1 MAAWKPARAVTLAAL
16 SYAQIARLVYQ
27 MRFNNRLMSERE
39 ISKASSAEFDQ
50 LQKKLVPLWKSIE
63 RFNQDPQTI
72 VVVPS
77 LSVDMAGAGAVVQAY
92 EERFLFLLLLL
103 RQPRARLIYVTSR
116 TILPSI
122 IDYYLDL
129 LPGVIPSHARQRLF
143 LPSPMDGSVRPLSE
157 KLLERPRLIEHIRS
171 LIMDPDR
178 AHLVPFNT
186 TNREKE
192 LALRLGIPMYG
203 ADPKFFPLG
212 TKSGCRKI
220 FVEENVPHPLGYE
233 NLGSKEDLIEAIAQ
247 MRAKK
252 PSIKQVLVKLNEGVS
267 GEGNAVVDLTG
278 LPPSFA
284 KATAD
289 RSVAGI
295 GDAGSR
301 NRPRGDRDRRSRLQR
316 IGDAGH
322 RNASAGPGSSIPATT
337 DSGRAKAMLE
347 ERLRAMQFELEGI
360 TYESYMNKLQERQG
374 VVEERIMGDEFRSP
388 SVQLRITPLGVVELL
403 STHDQLLGGPTG
415 QSYLGCVFPADTGY
429 AALITR
435 EAAKV
440 GRRLAKEGVI
450 GRFAL
455 DFVVVRTNGK
465 WEPYAIEINL
475 RKGGTT
481 HPFLTLQFLTDGT
494 YDPNTGIF
502 TAPNGQQKFFVA
514 SDHVKSPRY
523 RTLTPDDLFDI
534 VVRHNLHFNQ
544 TRQTGVVF
552 HMMSALGELGR
563 TGLTAVGNSHEDAKA
578 MYDRAVAVLD
588 EETRGEAAW

>member
-1 MAAWKPARAVTLAAL
+1 
-16 SYAQIARLVYQ
+16 
-27 MRFNNRLMSERE
+27 MSD
-39 ISKASSAEFDQ
+39 SKLPTDSQTEFDQ
-50 LQKKLVPLWKSIE
+50 LQKKLVPLWKWIE

-77 LSVDMAGAGAVVQAY
+77 MSIDAIDSGAVIQAY

-122 IDYYLDL
+122 VDYYLDL

-157 KLLERPRLIEHIRS
+157 KLLERPRLIERIRS

-220 FVEENVPHPLGYE
+220 FMDEDVPYPLGRE
-233 NLGSKEDLIEAIAQ
+233 DIGSREDLVEAIAQ
-247 MRAKK
+247 MRMSK
-252 PSIKQVLVKLNEGVS
+252 PSIRQVMVKLNEGVS
-267 GEGNAVVDLTG
+267 GDGNAVIDLTG
-278 LPPSFA
+278 LPAP
-284 KATAD
+284 
-289 RSVAGI
+289 
-295 GDAGSR
+295 GDSKE
-301 NRPRGDRDRRSRLQR
+301 Q
-316 IGDAGH
+316 
-322 RNASAGPGSSIPATT
+322 
-337 DSGRAKAMLE
+337 AMLDQ
-347 ERLRAMQFELEGI
+347 RLRAMKFEAQGA
-360 TYESYMNKLQERQG
+360 TYDSYMKKLQQRQG
-374 VVEERIMGDEFRSP
+374 VVEERIMGEEFRSP
-388 SVQLRITPLGVVELL
+388 SVQLRVTPLGKVELL
-403 STHDQLLGGPTG
+403 STHDQLLGGPSG
-415 QSYLGCVFPADTGY
+415 QSYLGCVFPADTAY
-429 AALITR
+429 AGLITR

-455 DFVVVRTNGK
+455 DFVVVRSKDKK

-481 HPFLTLQFLTDGT
+481 HPFLTLQFLTDGA
-494 YDPNTGIF
+494 YDAETAIF

-514 SDHVKSPRY
+514 SDHVESPRY

-563 TGLTAVGNSHEDAKA
+563 TGLTAVGNSHQDAKA
-578 MYDRAVAVLD
+578 MYDRAIAVLD
-588 EETRGEAAW
+588 EETRDDINR

>member
-1 MAAWKPARAVTLAAL
+1 MAAAGRSRIANVVVDIGDAGPFDYYLSCWPLAGVIDPGYNAGKPSRF
-16 SYAQIARLVYQ
+16 VYQ
-27 MRFNNRLMSERE
+27 MSLNSSLMSERE
-39 ISKASSAEFDQ
+39 ISKASQTEFDR
-50 LQKKLVPLWKSIE
+50 LQEKLVPLWKSIE

-77 LSVDMAGAGAVVQAY
+77 MSIDAIDSGAVMQAY

-129 LPGVIPSHARQRLF
+129 LPGVIPSHARLRLF
-143 LPSPMDGSVRPLSE
+143 LPSPMDGSARPLSE

-171 LIMDPDR
+171 LIIDPNR

-220 FVEENVPHPLGYE
+220 FMDEGVPSPLGRE
-233 NLGSKEDLIEAIAQ
+233 DIGGKEDLIEAIAQ
-247 MRAKK
+247 MRATK
-252 PSIKQVLVKLNEGVS
+252 PSIKQVMVKLNEGVS
-267 GEGNAVVDLTG
+267 GEGNAVIDLTG
-278 LPPSFA
+278 LP
-284 KATAD
+284 
-289 RSVAGI
+289 RVAGD
-295 GDAGSR
+295 GDPKAALE
-301 NRPRGDRDRRSRLQR
+301 DRL
-316 IGDAGH
+316 G
-322 RNASAGPGSSIPATT
+322 
-337 DSGRAKAMLE
+337 AMK
-347 ERLRAMQFELEGI
+347 FELQGA
-360 TYESYMNKLQERQG
+360 TYESYMKKLQERKG
-374 VVEERIMGDEFRSP
+374 VVEERIMGEEFRSP
-388 SVQLRITPLGVVELL
+388 SVQLRVTPLGKVELL

-415 QSYLGCVFPADTGY
+415 QSYLGCVFPADTAY
-429 AALITR
+429 APLITR

-440 GRRLAKEGVI
+440 GKRLAKEGVI

-455 DFVVVRTNGK
+455 DFVVVRAKNGT

-494 YDPNTGIF
+494 YDTETGIF

-514 SDHVKSPRY
+514 SDHVESPRY

-534 VVRHNLHFNQ
+534 VVWHNLHFDQ

-552 HMMSALGELGR
+552 HMMTALGELGR
-563 TGLTAVGNSHEDAKA
+563 TGLTAVGNSHEDSKA
-578 MYDRAVAVLD
+578 IYDRAVAVLD
-588 EETRGEAAW
+588 RETVAGGGDPG

>member
-1 MAAWKPARAVTLAAL
+1 
-16 SYAQIARLVYQ
+16 
-27 MRFNNRLMSERE
+27 
-39 ISKASSAEFDQ
+39 
-50 LQKKLVPLWKSIE
+50 
-63 RFNQDPQTI
+63 
-72 VVVPS
+72 
-77 LSVDMAGAGAVVQAY
+77 
-92 EERFLFLLLLL
+92 L
-103 RQPRARLIYVTSR
+103 RPPRARLIYVTSQ

-143 LPSPMDGSVRPLSE
+143 LLSPMDGSVRPLSD
-157 KLLERPRLIEHIRS
+157 KLLARPRLIERIRS

-203 ADPKFFPLG
+203 ADPKFFPMG

-220 FVEENVPHPLGYE
+220 FTEENVPHPLGHE
-233 NLGSKEDLIEAIAQ
+233 DIGSEEELLNAITQ
-247 MRAKK
+247 MRARK
-252 PSIKQVLVKLNEGVS
+252 PSIEQVMVKLNEGVS
-267 GEGNAVVDLTG
+267 GEGNAIVDLNA
-278 LPPSFA
+278 LP
-284 KATAD
+284 
-289 RSVAGI
+289 V
-295 GDAGSR
+295 
-301 NRPRGDRDRRSRLQR
+301 
-316 IGDAGH
+316 
-322 RNASAGPGSSIPATT
+322 PGSS
-337 DSGRAKAMLE
+337 KEVAMLQ
-347 ERLRAMQFELEGI
+347 ERLRSMQFELEGV
-360 TYESYMNKLQERQG
+360 TYDSYMSKLQERKA
-374 VVEERIMGDEFRSP
+374 VVEERIMGEEFRSP
-388 SVQLRITPLGVVELL
+388 SVQLRVTPLGAVELL
-403 STHDQLLGGPTG
+403 STHDQLLGGPSG

-455 DFVVVRTNGK
+455 DFVVLRSNGK

-494 YDPNTGIF
+494 YDPDTAIF
-502 TAPNGQQKFFVA
+502 TAPNGRQKFFVA
-514 SDHVKSPRY
+514 SDHVESPQY

-534 VVRHNLHFNQ
+534 VVRHNLHFGQ
-544 TRQTGVVF
+544 TRQTGVLF

-563 TGLTAVGNSHEDAKA
+563 MGLTAVGNSHEEAKA
-578 MYDRAVAVLD
+578 TYDRAIAVLN
-588 EETRGEAAW
+588 EETGGEAQ

>member
-1 MAAWKPARAVTLAAL
+1 MVESKPV
-16 SYAQIARLVYQ
+16 SVSQ
-27 MRFNNRLMSERE
+27 
-39 ISKASSAEFDQ
+39 AEFDQ

-77 LSVDMAGAGAVVQAY
+77 MSIDAISSGAVMQAY

-103 RQPRARLIYVTSR
+103 RQPRARLIYVTSQ

-143 LPSPMDGSVRPLSE
+143 LLSPLDGSVRPLSD
-157 KLLERPRLIEHIRS
+157 KLLSRPRLTQRIRS
-171 LIMDPDR
+171 LVMDPDR

-267 GEGNAVVDLTG
+267 GEGNAVIDLTG

-289 RSVAGI
+289 RPVAG
-295 GDAGSR
+295 
-301 NRPRGDRDRRSRLQR
+301 

-337 DSGRAKAMLE
+337 DSGRARAMLE

-578 MYDRAVAVLD
+578 TYNHAVAVLD

>member
-1 MAAWKPARAVTLAAL
+1 MN
-16 SYAQIARLVYQ
+16 S
-27 MRFNNRLMSERE
+27 S
-39 ISKASSAEFDQ
+39 ASDSQAEFDQ

-63 RFNQDPQTI
+63 HFNQDPQTI

-77 LSVDMAGAGAVVQAY
+77 MSIDAINSGAVMQAY

-103 RQPRARLIYVTSR
+103 RQPRARLIYVTSQ

-143 LPSPMDGSVRPLSE
+143 LPSPMDGSVRSLSD
-157 KLLERPRLIEHIRS
+157 KLLDRPRLIERIRS

-212 TKSGCRKI
+212 TKSGCRRI
-220 FVEENVPHPLGYE
+220 FMEEDVPHPLGQE
-233 NLGSKEDLIEAIAQ
+233 NMSSKEGLINAIAQ
-247 MRAKK
+247 MRAMK
-252 PSIKQVLVKLNEGVS
+252 PAIRQVMVKLDEGVS
-267 GEGNAVVDLTG
+267 GEGNAVIDLTG
-278 LPPSFA
+278 LPAP
-284 KATAD
+284 
-289 RSVAGI
+289 
-295 GDAGSR
+295 GDSKER
-301 NRPRGDRDRRSRLQR
+301 
-316 IGDAGH
+316 
-322 RNASAGPGSSIPATT
+322 
-337 DSGRAKAMLE
+337 AMLE
-347 ERLRAMQFELEGI
+347 DRLHAMKFESQGV
-360 TYESYMNKLQERQG
+360 TYESYMKKLQERKG

-388 SVQLRITPLGVVELL
+388 SVQLRVTPLGKVELL
-403 STHDQLLGGPTG
+403 STHDQLLGGATG
-415 QSYLGCVFPADTGY
+415 QSYLGCVFPSDTAY
-429 AALITR
+429 ASLITR

-440 GRRLAKEGVI
+440 GKRLAKEGVI

-455 DFVVVRTNGK
+455 DFVVVRSKNGK

-494 YDPNTGIF
+494 YNPETGIF

-514 SDHVKSPRY
+514 SDHLESPHY

-534 VVRHNLHFNQ
+534 V
-544 TRQTGVVF
+544 
-552 HMMSALGELGR
+552 
-563 TGLTAVGNSHEDAKA
+563 
-578 MYDRAVAVLD
+578 
-588 EETRGEAAW
+588 

>member
-1 MAAWKPARAVTLAAL
+1 MPEPRFVTE
-16 SYAQIARLVYQ
+16 SQDQ
-27 MRFNNRLMSERE
+27 
-39 ISKASSAEFDQ
+39 FDR

-77 LSVDMAGAGAVVQAY
+77 MSIDAISAGAVMQAY

-103 RQPRARLIYVTSR
+103 RQPRARLIYVTSQ

-129 LPGVIPSHARQRLF
+129 LPGVIPSHARPRLF
-143 LPSPMDGSVRPLSE
+143 LLSPLDGSVRPLSE
-157 KLLERPRLIEHIRS
+157 KLLERPRLIERIRS
-171 LIMDPDR
+171 LISDPDR

-203 ADPKFFPLG
+203 ADPEFFPLG

-220 FVEENVPHPLGYE
+220 FLEENVPHPLGHE
-233 NLGSKEDLIEAIAQ
+233 NLASKEDVIGSIMQ
-247 MRAKK
+247 MRARK

-267 GEGNAVVDLTG
+267 GEGNALVDLAG
-278 LPPSFA
+278 VPPS
-284 KATAD
+284 
-289 RSVAGI
+289 
-295 GDAGSR
+295 GDSKE
-301 NRPRGDRDRRSRLQR
+301 
-316 IGDAGH
+316 
-322 RNASAGPGSSIPATT
+322 
-337 DSGRAKAMLE
+337 RAALE
-347 ERLRAMQFELEGI
+347 ERLKAMQFELKGV
-360 TYESYMNKLQERQG
+360 TYDSYMKKLQERKG
-374 VVEERIMGDEFRSP
+374 IVEERITGEEFRSP
-388 SVQLRITPLGVVELL
+388 SVQLRVTPLGSVELL
-403 STHDQLLGGPTG
+403 STHDQMLGGPSG
-415 QSYLGCVFPADTGY
+415 QSYLGCVFPADSAY
-429 AALITR
+429 ASLITR

-440 GRRLAKEGVI
+440 GKRLAKEGVI

-455 DFVVVRTNGK
+455 DFVVVRSTNGE
-465 WEPYAIEINL
+465 WDPYAIEINL

-494 YDPNTGIF
+494 YDPEAAIF
-502 TAPNGQQKFFVA
+502 TAPNGKQKFFVA
-514 SDHVKSPRY
+514 SDHVESPLY

-534 VVRHNLHFNQ
+534 VVRHGLHFGQ

-563 TGLTAVGNSHEDAKA
+563 MGLTAVGNSHQEAKA
-578 MYDRAVAVLD
+578 TYTRAVAVLD
-588 EETRGEAAW
+588 QEAQSGSAFAL

>member
-1 MAAWKPARAVTLAAL
+1 
-16 SYAQIARLVYQ
+16 
-27 MRFNNRLMSERE
+27 MSERKVATE
-39 ISKASSAEFDQ
+39 SGITDPGYNDEFDQ

-63 RFNQDPQTI
+63 RLNQDPQTI

-77 LSVDMAGAGAVVQAY
+77 MSIDAIGSGAVMQAY

-103 RQPRARLIYVTSR
+103 RQPRARLIYVTSQ

-129 LPGVIPSHARQRLF
+129 LPGVIPSNARQRLF
-143 LPSPMDGSVRPLSE
+143 LLSPLDGSVRPLSD
-157 KLLERPRLIEHIRS
+157 KLLARPRLIERIRS

-203 ADPKFFPLG
+203 ADPKLFPLG

-220 FVEENVPHPLGYE
+220 FVEENVPHPLGHE
-233 NLGSKEDLIEAIAQ
+233 NIATKEDLIEAIAQ
-247 MRAKK
+247 MRARK

-267 GEGNAVVDLTG
+267 GEGNAVIDLTG

-289 RSVAGI
+289 RPSFAKAAADRPVAGI
-295 GDAGSR
+295 GLSAVASAKA
-301 NRPRGDRDRRSRLQR
+301 
-316 IGDAGH
+316 GDAG
-322 RNASAGPGSSIPATT
+322 RRDASAGPGSSIPATT
-337 DSGRAKAMLE
+337 DSGKARAMLE
-347 ERLRAMQFELEGI
+347 ERLRAMQFELEGV
-360 TYESYMNKLQERQG
+360 TYDSYMKKLQERKG

-388 SVQLRITPLGVVELL
+388 SVQLRITPLGAVELL
-403 STHDQLLGGPTG
+403 STHDQLLGGPSG

-514 SDHVKSPRY
+514 SDHVESPRY

-534 VVRHNLHFNQ
+534 VVRHNLHFDQ

-578 MYDRAVAVLD
+578 IYNRAVAVLD
-588 EETRGEAAW
+588 QETGGA

>member
-1 MAAWKPARAVTLAAL
+1 
-16 SYAQIARLVYQ
+16 
-27 MRFNNRLMSERE
+27 MSE
-39 ISKASSAEFDQ
+39 SKLVMDSQAQFDQ

-77 LSVDMAGAGAVVQAY
+77 MSIDAIGSGTLMQAY

-103 RQPRARLIYVTSR
+103 RQPRARLIYVTSQM
-116 TILPSI
+116 ILPNI

-129 LPGVIPSHARQRLF
+129 LPGVIPSHARPRLF
-143 LPSPMDGSVRPLSE
+143 LIAPLDGSARPLSD
-157 KLLERPRLIEHIRS
+157 KLLDRPRLIERIRS
-171 LIMDPDR
+171 LVMDPAR

-186 TNREKE
+186 TSREKE

-203 ADPKFFPLG
+203 ADPKFFSLG

-220 FVEENVPHPLGYE
+220 FMEENVPHPLGHE
-233 NLGSKEDLIEAIAQ
+233 NLGSKEELIEAIAR

-267 GEGNAVVDLTG
+267 GEGNAIIDLRG
-278 LPPSFA
+278 LPAVVP
-284 KATAD
+284 T
-289 RSVAGI
+289 G
-295 GDAGSR
+295 
-301 NRPRGDRDRRSRLQR
+301 RDN
-316 IGDAGH
+316 AGH
-322 RNASAGPGSSIPATT
+322 KEVSTQPGSPIPATT
-337 DSGRAKAMLE
+337 TKERALLE
-347 ERLRAMQFELEGI
+347 ERLRAMRFELEGI
-360 TYESYMNKLQERQG
+360 TYESYMKTLQERKG
-374 VVEERIMGDEFRSP
+374 VVEERIMGEEFRSP
-388 SVQLRITPLGVVELL
+388 SVQLRITPLGKVELL
-403 STHDQLLGGPTG
+403 STHDQLLGGPSG
-415 QSYLGCVFPADTGY
+415 QSYLGCVFPADKGY
-429 AALITR
+429 APLITR

-455 DFVVVRTNGK
+455 DFVVVRSNGK

-481 HPFLTLQFLTDGT
+481 HPFLTLQFLTDGK
-494 YDPNTGIF
+494 YDPDTAIF

-514 SDHVKSPRY
+514 SDHVESPAY

-534 VVRHNLHFNQ
+534 VVRHNLHFGQ

-563 TGLTAVGNSHEDAKA
+563 TGLTAVGNSREDARA
-578 MYDRAVAVLD
+578 LYDRAIAVLD
-588 EETRGEAAW
+588 EETRGAAAR

>member
-1 MAAWKPARAVTLAAL
+1 M
-16 SYAQIARLVYQ
+16 
-27 MRFNNRLMSERE
+27 N
-39 ISKASSAEFDQ
+39 SSNSDSQAEFDQ

-77 LSVDMAGAGAVVQAY
+77 MSIDAIDSGAVMQAY

-103 RQPRARLIYVTSR
+103 RQPRARLIYVTSQ

-143 LPSPMDGSVRPLSE
+143 LPSPMDGSVRPLSD
-157 KLLERPRLIEHIRS
+157 KLLERPRLIERIRS

-203 ADPKFFPLG
+203 ADPKFFHLG

-220 FVEENVPHPLGYE
+220 FMEENVPHPLGHE
-233 NLGSKEDLIEAIAQ
+233 NIGSKEDLLDAIAQ

-252 PSIKQVLVKLNEGVS
+252 PSIQQVMVKLDEGVS
-267 GEGNAVVDLTG
+267 GEGNAIIDLRELAPLGRDGG
-278 LPPSFA
+278 LRRP
-284 KATAD
+284 
-289 RSVAGI
+289 
-295 GDAGSR
+295 DAPAE
-301 NRPRGDRDRRSRLQR
+301 RPY
-316 IGDAGH
+316 
-322 RNASAGPGSSIPATT
+322 
-337 DSGRAKAMLE
+337 LE
-347 ERLRAMQFELEGI
+347 ERLRGMKFELQGV
-360 TYESYMNKLQERQG
+360 TYDSYMDKLQERKG
-374 VVEERIMGDEFRSP
+374 VVEERIIGDEFRSP
-388 SVQLRITPLGVVELL
+388 SVQLRVTPLGRVELL
-403 STHDQLLGGPTG
+403 STHDQLLGGPSG
-415 QSYLGCVFPADTGY
+415 QSYLGCVFPADTAY
-429 AALITR
+429 AALISQ

-440 GRRLAKEGVI
+440 GKRLAKEAVI

-455 DFVVVRTNGK
+455 DFVVVRSKNKK

-494 YDPNTGIF
+494 YDPETGIF

-514 SDHVKSPRY
+514 SDHVESPRY
-523 RTLTPDDLFDI
+523 RTLTPDDLFDM
-534 VVRHNLHFNQ
+534 VVRHGLHFGQ

-563 TGLTAVGNSHEDAKA
+563 VGLTAVGNSHEDAKA
-578 MYDRAVAVLD
+578 TYARAVAVLD
-588 EETRGEAAW
+588 DETRGEAIR

>member
-1 MAAWKPARAVTLAAL
+1 
-16 SYAQIARLVYQ
+16 
-27 MRFNNRLMSERE
+27 MSEGRS
-39 ISKASSAEFDQ
+39 INDTHAEFDQ

-77 LSVDMAGAGAVVQAY
+77 MSIDAIDSGAVIQAY

-122 IDYYLDL
+122 VDYYLDL

-143 LPSPMDGSVRPLSE
+143 LPSPMDGSARPLSE
-157 KLLERPRLIEHIRS
+157 KLLERPRLIERIRS

-192 LALRLGIPMYG
+192 LAVRLGIPMYG

-212 TKSGCRKI
+212 TKSGCREI
-220 FVEENVPHPLGYE
+220 FIEENVPHPLGCE
-233 NLGSKEDLIEAIAQ
+233 NIGSEKDLVEAIGG
-247 MRAKK
+247 MRASK
-252 PSIKQVLVKLNEGVS
+252 PSIRQVMVKLNEGVS

-278 LPPSFA
+278 LP
-284 KATAD
+284 ATGNSKEID
-289 RSVAGI
+289 
-295 GDAGSR
+295 
-301 NRPRGDRDRRSRLQR
+301 
-316 IGDAGH
+316 
-322 RNASAGPGSSIPATT
+322 
-337 DSGRAKAMLE
+337 MLE
-347 ERLRAMQFELEGI
+347 DRLRAMKFELQEA
-360 TYESYMNKLQERQG
+360 TYESYMKKLEERKG
-374 VVEERIMGDEFRSP
+374 VVEERIMGEEFRSP
-388 SVQLRITPLGVVELL
+388 SVQLRVTPLGKVELL
-403 STHDQLLGGPTG
+403 STHDQLLGGPSG
-415 QSYLGCVFPADTGY
+415 QSYLGCVFPADTAY
-429 AALITR
+429 APLITR
-435 EAAKV
+435 EAEKV
-440 GRRLAKEGVI
+440 GKRLAKEGVI

-455 DFVVVRTNGK
+455 DFVVVRGRNDK
-465 WEPYAIEINL
+465 WDPYAIEINL

-494 YDPNTGIF
+494 YDSQTGIF

-514 SDHVKSPRY
+514 SDHVESPRY

-534 VVRHNLHFNQ
+534 VVRHKLHFGQ

-563 TGLTAVGNSHEDAKA
+563 MGLTAVGNSHEEAKA
-578 MYDRAVAVLD
+578 LYERAIAVLD
-588 EETRGEAAW
+588 QETGEATLAAS